1 MAEECAWRASLIRLA
16 ISVEGE
22 TEEEFVNRL
31 IVGHLRSKGI
41 ETRPV
46 SLGGNITVARLAH
59 EMRTLFWQRYDFVT
73 SLVDFYG
80 FRDKGDRTKC
90 ELERAVFDGVD
101 RLIARSWD
109 QRAVFPYVQRYEF
122 EALLF
127 SDVAGFSTLGL
138 PGLDVACLERLRRI
152 RDHFD
157 TPEDINDDQATAP
170 SKRIETLVPRY
181 RKRLHGPLVAETT
194 GLERIRA
201 ECPRF
206 DGWVA
211 RLEALPATARG

>member
-1 MAEECAWRASLIRLA
+1 MIRLA
-16 ISVEGE
+16 ISVEGP

-31 IVGHLRSKGI
+31 LVGHLRPRGI

-46 SLGGNITVARLAH
+46 SVGGNVTVARLAH
-59 EMRTLFWQRYDFVT
+59 EMRNLFWQRYHFVT

-90 ELERAVFDGVD
+90 QLERAVFDDVD

-109 QRAVFPYVQRYEF
+109 QRAVFPYVQQYEF

-127 SDVAGFSTLGL
+127 SEVTGFSTLGL
-138 PGLDVACLERLRRI
+138 PGTDEQCLESLRRI
-152 RDHFD
+152 KNHFD
-157 TPEDINDDQATAP
+157 TPEDINDELATAP
-170 SKRIETLVPRY
+170 SKRIEGLIPRY
-181 RKRLHGPLVAETT
+181 RKRLHGPLVAEAT
-194 GLERIRA
+194 GLERIRG

-206 DGWVA
+206 DGWVR

>member
-1 MAEECAWRASLIRLA
+1 MIRLA
-16 ISVEGE
+16 ISVEGP

-31 IVGHLRSKGI
+31 LVGHLRSKGI

-46 SLGGNITVARLAH
+46 SLGGNVTVARLAH
-59 EMRTLFWQRYDFVT
+59 EMRNLFWQRYHFVT

-80 FRDKGDRTKC
+80 FRDKGNRTKC
-90 ELERAVFDGVD
+90 QLERAVFDDVD

-109 QRAVFPYVQRYEF
+109 QRVVFPYVQQHEF
-122 EALLF
+122 ESLLF
-127 SDVAGFSTLGL
+127 SCVDGFSTLGL
-138 PGLDVACLERLRRI
+138 AGVDEACLESLRRI

-157 TPEDINDDQATAP
+157 SPEDINDDPVTAP
-170 SKRIETLVPRY
+170 SKRIEALIPRY
-181 RKRLHGPLVAETT
+181 RKRLHGPLVAEAT
-194 GLERIRA
+194 GLERIRS

-211 RLEALPATARG
+211 RLEALPAAARI